1 MTMTGATTTTREDH
15 ILNEFRLAVLGI
27 QKSNSEII
35 AGIQTSSNE
44 VIAGLQASNNAVIA
58 SNNQLIATLVKK
70 MDGNHKSTQE
80 TLGKHGQTLSELQV
94 EQSCQRTRADAQ
106 ESHLAALEKQL
117 QELVAAQAAEA
128 QQPVRSAHAAEAQ
141 QLEQSARRGAARANL
156 EATNRALNFDA
167 YSQSDSTMYSSP
179 EITAKTKRARQSN
192 TPTNATPSEEPPA
205 PVDTPP
211 QQRGLR
217 PRGTI
222 RDQPRSP
229 NRFAALEEDM
239 MEEEQTEEHTTEP
252 METTNTALA
261 ERDEKSR
268 GSAEEL

>member
-1 MTMTGATTTTREDH
+1 
-15 ILNEFRLAVLGI
+15 V
-27 QKSNSEII
+27 
-35 AGIQTSSNE
+35 
-44 VIAGLQASNNAVIA
+44 
-58 SNNQLIATLVKK
+58 
-70 MDGNHKSTQE
+70 
-80 TLGKHGQTLSELQV
+80 
-94 EQSCQRTRADAQ
+94 Q

-117 QELVAAQAAEA
+117 QELVAAQQEAAEA

-179 EITAKTKRARQSN
+179 EITAKTKRARPSN
-192 TPTNATPSEEPPA
+192 TPTNATPSEEPPE

-239 MEEEQTEEHTTEP
+239 MEEEQTEEHTMEAR
-252 METTNTALA
+252 ETTNTAPA
-261 ERDEKSR
+261 ERDEKFR